1 MNKIIFY
8 FLIAFYST
16 TFYSQNNLEVLLKKV
31 DSLEKSGNYKEVQL
45 VFERLKKENKNKN
58 QLYYSAKFLFAKGMS
73 LANNGNYDAAKENF
87 SKAIQVAKKIKPSH
101 NSKQLL
107 SRIYLELSYC
117 YFDWEVALK
126 QNTIGY
132 NYTLK
137 NLPKDTLLIDYL
149 SDCGFIH
156 KQLRNYEQSILASEK
171 ALKLIAKLQPKKYD
185 LLGDVHNNLGIA
197 YSDLHL
203 HNQSLYH
210 YAKGLEYNI
219 KSNQKDKSDIVNSAN
234 NTIWE
239 SLDYGDEKKAKEI
252 LNFLNKNFYKWY
264 NNKDFATTDVS
275 ANLQSW
281 RLYFKSIYHLSNL
294 RNEIYDKNYFEAK
307 KHFDTIVSIFE
318 KYPSERKKKD
328 NTLLLSR
335 YEYEEI
341 FKSKP
346 LTDELNI
353 KQHIDFNKRTIQIAR
368 RDESKH
374 EELVACLKLAIA
386 FNRYK
391 KYDDA
396 LKTIDEAKKI
406 DETFFNASRFTIG
419 VLEATV
425 LNSLNKNEESRRV
438 ILKSYQKLLEKQK
451 KIKSLQHLKY
461 ADFKKFNSST
471 FIRNTIN
478 SATIYFKIYQKDK
491 NKGDLLIAN
500 NLFFIASDIFA
511 EFYQKGKYN
520 YHLNAFNKEIASG
533 LLETQM
539 LIDPNDKVK
548 IKAILNRIENNSS
561 QHLWNLFE
569 LKNSQNL
576 KIPASL
582 IRKLN
587 ELVFEKNSLQEQLEK
602 SKSSVELKN
611 QLATLN
617 KEIDKTQ
624 KVINQ
629 KDASFQKFKS
639 SDFDVDNVQKQLS
652 SNQIVVKYLVMDKK
666 TFAFTISDKS
676 IQLVNLGDTE
686 LLKSTVLQFT
696 KSINSIDNNYTK
708 ISQNLYGKL
717 IEPILKEKEVAT
729 IIFVPEDFLNAISF
743 ESLMNKNGKFIVQN
757 YIVSYAYSLK
767 IWDFLQQKQTANKDT
782 HQFVSFAPNYNK
794 TPNSNQNRGLR
805 RGNLFDLAEAKIE
818 AQTINNMFNGRL
830 FLNEKATKTNFL
842 QSTTQFDFHH
852 LAMHS
857 MLEDDYSNSS
867 LVFTNNQKVYFDELY
882 QLNFPSKMVV
892 LSACSTGLGTQESG
906 EGIMSLSRALAY
918 SGVKS
923 SVYSLWQVPDKE
935 TSEIMISF
943 YQNLKKGQS
952 KDEALANAKTTFIS
966 NNPMKKHPFYWAGF
980 VVNGDVSPIVS
991 NSNWIIYIGIGLVI
1005 LALIFFFRKKLFQ
1018 FRQ

>member
-16 TFYSQNNLEVLLKKV
+16 TFYSQNNLEVLLKRV
-31 DSLEKSGNYKEVQL
+31 DSLEKKGNYKEAQL
-45 VFERLKKENKNKN
+45 VLERLKKDKINKNK
-58 QLYYSAKFLFAKGMS
+58 LYYSTKFLFAKGMS
-73 LANNGNYDAAKENF
+73 MANDGNYDAAKENF
-87 SKAIQVAKKIKPSH
+87 IKAIQEAKKIKPSQK
-101 NSKQLL
+101 SKQLL

-126 QNTIGY
+126 QNSIGY

-156 KQLRNYEQSILASEK
+156 KQLRNYEESILASEK

-219 KSNQKDKSDIVNSAN
+219 KSNKKDKADIVNSAN

-252 LNFLNKNFYKWY
+252 LKFLNKNFYKWY
-264 NNKDFATTDVS
+264 NNKEFATTDVS
-275 ANLQSW
+275 ANLQTWS
-281 RLYFKSIYHLSNL
+281 LYFKSIYHLSNL
-294 RNEIYDKNYFEAK
+294 RNEIYDKNFSEAK
-307 KHFDTIVSIFE
+307 KHFDTISSIFE
-318 KYPSERKKKD
+318 NYQSDRKKKD

-346 LTDELNI
+346 LDDEQKI
-353 KQHIDFNKRTIQIAR
+353 QRHIDFNKKTIEIAR

-374 EELVACLKLAIA
+374 EELVACLKLAITY
-386 FNRYK
+386 NRYK
-391 KYDDA
+391 KYDEA
-396 LKTIDEAKKI
+396 LNIIDEAKKI

-451 KIKSLQHLKY
+451 KVKSLKQLKY

-478 SATIYFKIYQKDK
+478 SATVYFKIYKK
-491 NKGDLLIAN
+491 EKRKEDLIIAN
-500 NLFFIASDIFA
+500 NLYFIASDIFA

-520 YHLNAFNKEIASG
+520 YSLNAFNKEIASG

-561 QHLWNLFE
+561 QHLWNIFE
-569 LKNSQNL
+569 LKSNQNL
-576 KIPASL
+576 KVPPSL
-582 IRKLN
+582 IQEYN
-587 ELVFEKNSLQEQLEK
+587 QLVFERNSVLSLQEMHVKSPQIEQNLASLEK
-602 SKSSVELKN
+602 KIQSKISK
-611 QLATLN
+611 
-617 KEIDKTQ
+617 
-624 KVINQ
+624 INQ
-629 KDASFQKFKS
+629 YDSSYQKFKS
-639 SDFDVDNVQKQLS
+639 SDFEVDKIQNQLS
-652 SNQIVVKYLVMDKK
+652 ANQLMIKYIVTNEK
-666 TFAFTISDKS
+666 TFAFAIKKDG
-676 IQLVNLGDTE
+676 INLLDIGKTD
-686 LLKSTVLQFT
+686 LLKKSVLEY
-696 KSINSIDNNYTK
+696 SK
-708 ISQNLYGKL
+708 IVFAKL
-717 IEPILKEKEVAT
+717 IEPILKNQSVSS
-729 IIFVPEDFLNAISF
+729 IIFIPEDYLNALAF
-743 ESLMNKNGKFIVQN
+743 ETLENKNEKFLIQN
-757 YIVSYAYSLK
+757 YFVSYAYSLK
-767 IWDFLQQKQTANKDT
+767 LWDFLQHNVNFKNQSN
-782 HQFVSFAPNYNK
+782 QFVSFAPNYTK
-794 TPNSNQNRGLR
+794 MPKSNQVRGLR
-805 RGNLFDLAEAKIE
+805 RGNLFDLAEAKTE
-818 AQTINNMFNGRL
+818 AQTISNLFNGKL
-830 FLNEKATKTNFL
+830 FLNENATKNNFL
-842 QSTTQFDFHH
+842 QAITMYNFHH

-857 MLEDDYSNSS
+857 LLEDDYSKSS
-867 LVFTNNQKVYFDELY
+867 LVFTNNQKVYFNELY

-943 YQNLKKGQS
+943 YENLKKGQS
-952 KDEALANAKTTFIS
+952 KDEALANAKTIFIIK
-966 NNPMKKHPFYWAGF
+966 NPMKKHPFYWAGF
-980 VVNGDVSPIVS
+980 VLNGDVSPIVS
-991 NSNWIIYIGIGLVI
+991 NSNWMVYLGIGLAI
-1005 LALIFFFRKKLFQ
+1005 FALIIFFRKKLF
-1018 FRQ
+1018 